1 MCLVRQVVS
10 KHDTNSPIEPSGSI
24 VGLVWR
30 WRSILGAGVILAVA
44 IVGGRLAWEQQGKQ
58 VSRDADS
65 LLTSERIT
73 VEGIPDWVTTD
84 LKWQALRNASLD
96 MPLPLDA
103 PDLERRLARAFDMHP
118 WVKHVNRVET
128 SHPAAAV
135 VTLTCREPIAM
146 VRVQGGLLPV
156 DRDTILLPSDDFT
169 PDSASQ
175 YTVIDGVLTSPRGPV
190 GSPWGDVAVE
200 EAVGLIETLS
210 PETAKFGLVECRRI
224 SRDSIEGNWWE
235 LVGSDEFIVLFGSA
249 PGKAVSGEPSA
260 AKKIIRLGELV
271 NRHAS
276 GDVVENTD
284 LTKSPK

>member
-1 MCLVRQVVS
+1 MCLVRQAVS
-10 KHDTNSPIEPSGSI
+10 EHDTNSTVEPSGSI

-30 WRSILGAGVILAVA
+30 WRSILGASIIVAAA
-44 IVGGRLAWEQQGKQ
+44 IVGGRLIWEQQGKQ

-65 LLTSERIT
+65 LLTAERIT
-73 VEGIPDWVTTD
+73 VDGIPDWVTTD

-156 DRDTILLPSDDFT
+156 DRDAILLPSDDFT
-169 PDSASQ
+169 PNSASQ
-175 YTVIDGVLTSPRGPV
+175 YTIIDGVLTSPRGPV
-190 GSPWGDVAVE
+190 GSPWGDVTVK
-200 EAVGLIETLS
+200 EAVCLIETLS
-210 PETAKFGLVECRRI
+210 PEAAKFGLVECRRVPRE
-224 SRDSIEGNWWE
+224 SEEGNWWE
-235 LVGSDEFIVLFGSA
+235 LVGNDKFSVLFGSA
-249 PGKAVSGEPSA
+249 PGKAVSGEPLA
-260 AKKIIRLGELV
+260 AEKIIRLGELAD
-271 NRHAS
+271 RHAS
-276 GDVVENTD
+276 GDVIENAD
-284 LTKSPK
+284 LTKSLE